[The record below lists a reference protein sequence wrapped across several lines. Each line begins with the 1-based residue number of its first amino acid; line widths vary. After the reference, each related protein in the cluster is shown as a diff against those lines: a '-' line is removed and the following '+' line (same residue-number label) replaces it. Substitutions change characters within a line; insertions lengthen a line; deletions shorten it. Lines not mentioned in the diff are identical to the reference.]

1 MFFRATVLTI
11 KKMGFFMLPEDRVR
25 EDAIIRGEHAER
37 THKRGRQNS
46 GPMAVLTE
54 KLRVAIESR
63 APRGITARAV
73 LLREFS
79 LLDTDHNGAVDQR
92 EFVSVVRRYLN
103 GAEPED
109 LQQLFRSFDADGN
122 GTISVHEFIDK
133 LLKEAGPHNFRDR
146 SQVYNRN
153 KPLPKPK
160 APTRAP
166 STRPRS
172 TGMSQW
178 TAAVKRQAGKPL
190 TTILSNVPSSG
201 RRSSQTSSR
210 ASAAPRVDDSRSN
223 ASSSLFAPSEAASMT
238 TTTSSQR
245 ARGAKDLRWAMRD
258 MDRYHMDGVAP
269 LTKDRL
275 AQHMDL
281 LLLEQMTVEFLRV
294 FRRSVRRSA
303 GKEISG
309 SRSTDRTLGNSG
321 TLTEA
326 VLSGDTRAAKTL
338 QWTMQEF
345 AKASKSSKDS
355 RRISL
360 ARFAAAV
367 NVFRG
372 SGPECDERVVK
383 ALWAASDKGKI
394 SSFVARVFPAAR

>member
-1 MFFRATVLTI
+1 
-11 KKMGFFMLPEDRVR
+11 MLPEDRVR
-25 EDAIIRGEHAER
+25 EDEKIRGEHAAR
-37 THKRGRQNS
+37 THERGRQNA

-63 APRGITARAV
+63 APRGVTARAV
-73 LLREFS
+73 LLRQFS

-92 EFVSVVRRYLN
+92 EFVRVVKRYLN

-109 LQQLFRSFDADGN
+109 LSRLFRAFDADGN

-146 SQVYNRN
+146 SRVYNRN
-153 KPLPKPK
+153 KPAAAAAVSVSVSRP
-160 APTRAP
+160 P

-172 TGMSQW
+172 TGVSQW
-178 TAAVKRQAGKPL
+178 TAAVKRQAGRPL
-190 TTILSNVPSSG
+190 TTVLSNAPSSATR
-201 RRSSQTSSR
+201 RRSGKMSSR
-210 ASAAPRVDDSRSN
+210 ASAASAVPRGGDSRSQT
-223 ASSSLFAPSEAASMT
+223 SSSSFAPSSAPTMT

-245 ARGAKDLRWAMRD
+245 VRGAKDLRWAMRD
-258 MDRYHMDGVAP
+258 MDQYHMDGVVP

-275 AQHMDL
+275 ERHMDS
-281 LLLEQMTVEFLRV
+281 LLLEHMTVEFLNG

-309 SRSTDRTLGNSG
+309 SRATDGAVLSG
-321 TLTEA
+321 SLTEA
-326 VLSGDTRAAKTL
+326 VLSGDTRAARTL

-355 RRISL
+355 RRMSL
-360 ARFAAAV
+360 ARFAAAI

-383 ALWAASDKGKI
+383 ALWMASQKGKI
-394 SSFVARVFPAAR
+394 SSFVVRVFPAAR